1 MSFGHFWLTQLPDV
15 RTIHSSRCTLIW
27 AAGTSKFTL
36 GLAFHNL
43 PMGLSAWFNN
53 GGIISSTFTYF
64 YDEVWL
70 MKIDEVWWNMMKY
83 ANIFRCCILP
93 TVPRYIQEISKNNI
107 EHFFWEKS
115 DSLAAI
121 SGELDTRT
129 THPIECACIIWSR
142 LRCYFSCPPEGKLR
156 GVQCLSLFACGIY
169 KIMLTQ
175 IWYIILSYDII
186 IYNHI

>member
-1 MSFGHFWLTQLPDV
+1 MSLGHFWLTQLPDV

-70 MKIDEVWWNMMKY
+70 MKIDEVWWNMRTFLDVVSCLQSQDTSKKY
-83 ANIFRCCILP
+83 
-93 TVPRYIQEISKNNI
+93 QKKK
-107 EHFFWEKS
+107 EHFFWGKS

-175 IWYIILSYDII
+175 ILYIILSYDII

>member
-1 MSFGHFWLTQLPDV
+1 MSLDVLRPFLAHTTPWCTHHSLLQMHPHLGSRDEQIHFGIGLPQ
-15 RTIHSSRCTLIW
+15 SSHG
-27 AAGTSKFTL
+27 AL
-36 GLAFHNL
+36 GLVQQWWDN
-43 PMGLSAWFNN
+43 
-53 GGIISSTFTYF
+53 IINF
-64 YDEVWL
+64 YILLRWS
-70 MKIDEVWWNMMKY
+70 MIDEDWWSMMKY

-93 TVPRYIQEISKNNI
+93 TVPRYIQEISKKI

-186 IYNHI
+186 IYNHL

>member
-1 MSFGHFWLTQLPDV
+1 MSLGHFWLTQLPDV

-70 MKIDEVWWNMMKY
+70 MKIDEVWWNMRTFLDVVSCLQSQDTSKKY
-83 ANIFRCCILP
+83 
-93 TVPRYIQEISKNNI
+93 QKN
-107 EHFFWEKS
+107 EQFFGKKS

>member
-70 MKIDEVWWNMMKY
+70 MKIDEVWWNMRTFLDVVSCLQSQDTSKKY
-83 ANIFRCCILP
+83 QKKWTFFLGKKRFFGCHQWWAWYQNHSSHWMRLHHLKQASLLLLLSTRRQTQRG
-93 TVPRYIQEISKNNI
+93 TVSISLCLWHLQN
-107 EHFFWEKS
+107 H
-115 DSLAAI
+115 A
-121 SGELDTRT
+121 
-129 THPIECACIIWSR
+129 HPNM
-142 LRCYFSCPPEGKLR
+142 
-156 GVQCLSLFACGIY
+156 IY
-169 KIMLTQ
+169 N
-175 IWYIILSYDII
+175 II
-186 IYNHI
+186 IRYNHI

>member
-1 MSFGHFWLTQLPDV
+1 MSLGHFWLTQLPDV

-70 MKIDEVWWNMMKY
+70 MKIDEVWWNMRTFLDVVSCLQSQDTSKKY
-83 ANIFRCCILP
+83 QKKLNIFFGKKAILWLP
-93 TVPRYIQEISKNNI
+93 SVV
-107 EHFFWEKS
+107 
-115 DSLAAI
+115 SLIPEPLIPLNAPASSEAGFAAT
-121 SGELDTRT
+121 SPV
-129 THPIECACIIWSR
+129 HQKANS
-142 LRCYFSCPPEGKLR
+142 EGYS
-156 GVQCLSLFACGIY
+156 VYLSLPVAFTKSCSPKY
-169 KIMLTQ
+169 
-175 IWYIILSYDII
+175 YI
-186 IYNHI
+186 

>member
-70 MKIDEVWWNMMKY
+70 MKIDEVWWNMRTFLDVVSCLQSQDTSKKY
-83 ANIFRCCILP
+83 QKTILNIFFGKKAILWLP
-93 TVPRYIQEISKNNI
+93 SVV
-107 EHFFWEKS
+107 
-115 DSLAAI
+115 SLIPEPLIPLNAPASSEAGFAAT
-121 SGELDTRT
+121 SPV
-129 THPIECACIIWSR
+129 HQKANS
-142 LRCYFSCPPEGKLR
+142 EGYS
-156 GVQCLSLFACGIY
+156 VYLSLPVAFTKSCSPKY
-169 KIMLTQ
+169 
-175 IWYIILSYDII
+175 YI
-186 IYNHI
+186 